1 MYCCTFT
8 DVQLVCSWEKSLG
21 LVNCSVLNKAQIHQE
36 ILSQL
41 SLWLLLPAQF
51 NGQKPGIF
59 VKLTDFSHPLWTSPW
74 KLSFLG
80 SNFLWCNPAVWP
92 DNHLEKRAVL
102 MCLGLELNSCKKEKT
117 FPVLLSLTERNQHS
131 GWKSWTATLVISLHR
146 ASVAQPVGTWEQ
158 ALCSS
163 KEAPFHKLLPSE
175 KLSFGFA
182 ISNKSNS
189 PKYKKVSQMPLFL
202 PGR

>member
-1 MYCCTFT
+1 MWCSAHRSAVGLTSLCADIPEKTCKQMYCCTFT
-8 DVQLVCSWEKSLG
+8 DVQLVCSWEKSLV

-59 VKLTDFSHPLWTSPW
+59 VKLTDFSHPLRTSPW

-92 DNHLEKRAVL
+92 DNHLEKCALL
-102 MCLGLELNSCKKEKT
+102 MCLGLELNSCKKEKN
-117 FPVLLSLTERNQHS
+117 FPSAFVPDR
-131 GWKSWTATLVISLHR
+131 
-146 ASVAQPVGTWEQ
+146 
-158 ALCSS
+158 
-163 KEAPFHKLLPSE
+163 
-175 KLSFGFA
+175 
-182 ISNKSNS
+182 
-189 PKYKKVSQMPLFL
+189 KKPT
-202 PGR
+202 